1 MARTKHICPNKGT
14 SIHKIT
20 LCVSVSPSLPPSICS
35 LASKSPL
42 FAPKIQK
49 TQFLYSSPKQ
59 RSERECFSAIWVS
72 VDVKTNCVTL
82 TLNICPNWDRLRILR
97 NLHLFLGQ
105 VWDQKG
111 PPSTLLQRSTI
122 RRKNK
127 LSSFLRQ
134 ILRFLPLGNIRR
146 FIRLGFKGVPKPFPH
161 LKRGHRTAPN

>member
-42 FAPKIQK
+42 FAPKNTKDPVSLFIPQTK
-49 TQFLYSSPKQ
+49 KRAWMLLRDLSECWCEDKLCDTYAKYLPKLRPSSK
-59 RSERECFSAIWVS
+59 S
-72 VDVKTNCVTL
+72 
-82 TLNICPNWDRLRILR
+82 R

-105 VWDQKG
+105 LWDQKG
-111 PPSTLLQRSTI
+111 PPSTLPQQSTI